1 MPTET
6 IVTTDV
12 GSHKLLVGQGW
23 TAHAPRS
30 VLMSNGLSS
39 MGFSLPAA
47 ITAKLL
53 HPERPVV
60 CFTGD
65 GGMAMVQAELRVAAT
80 LKLAPV
86 VVVFCDNS
94 LNRIELKQMA
104 RHYPSWG
111 TRIAATD
118 IAMLAKAMGCE
129 GVNVDSA
136 RALEAVLAAPRPTDR
151 PLVIG
156 AAIDPSQYAAQF

>member
-1 MPTET
+1 MPAET

-30 VLMSNGLSS
+30 VLMSNDLSS

-47 ITAKLL
+47 ITVKLL
-53 HPERPVV
+53 HLERPLV

-80 LKLAPV
+80 LKLGLV
-86 VVVFCDNS
+86 VVVF
-94 LNRIELKQMA
+94 
-104 RHYPSWG
+104 
-111 TRIAATD
+111 ATT
-118 IAMLAKAMGCE
+118 A
-129 GVNVDSA
+129 
-136 RALEAVLAAPRPTDR
+136 
-151 PLVIG
+151 
-156 AAIDPSQYAAQF
+156 